1 MGVPTESPDSER
13 LLGLIWTPSGLALNA
28 PCRLYCGDRW
38 RAGTITATGETSA
51 LVATSAGLA
60 RCSDR
65 RNLLNEEEARVFKN
79 SRASWK
85 RQRAAAHRSSEEG
98 QSNSS
103 LIGAK
108 WIASSSSSEGLRTP
122 APVPS
127 KGGPRQ

>member
-85 RQRAAAHRSSEEG
+85 RKRAAAHRSSEEG
-98 QSNSS
+98 QSN
-103 LIGAK
+103 G
-108 WIASSSSSEGLRTP
+108 
-122 APVPS
+122 
-127 KGGPRQ
+127 